1 MAYVIAIDIGG
12 TFTDLVAC
20 DVETGA
26 VAYTKSPTT
35 YDRLGEAIFECIR
48 KAKIDAREASF
59 VKHGTTLVINALLQ
73 RVGAKT
79 ALLATKGFRDL
90 LEIGRGNR
98 TRPFDLRFHR
108 EPPLIPRELRF
119 DVTERVRGSG
129 QVQTPLAIGELKHAG
144 RHDAGSGRRGAR
156 HQLPQLVPD
165 AGPRA
170 GRGGGNAPVVAR
182 MSSSPP
188 GQNSRANGMS
198 SSAPRRRRRTP
209 MSGRRSASTSRNSI
223 PNCGRAAS
231 TALCC

>member
-1 MAYVIAIDIGG
+1 LAYVIAIDIGG

-35 YDRLGEAIFECIR
+35 YDRLGEAIFDCIR

-108 EPPLIPRELRF
+108 EPPL
-119 DVTERVRGSG
+119 V
-129 QVQTPLAIGELKHAG
+129 PL
-144 RHDAGSGRRGAR
+144 
-156 HQLPQLVPD
+156 
-165 AGPRA
+165 
-170 GRGGGNAPVVAR
+170 
-182 MSSSPP
+182 
-188 GQNSRANGMS
+188 
-198 SSAPRRRRRTP
+198 
-209 MSGRRSASTSRNSI
+209 
-223 PNCGRAAS
+223 
-231 TALCC
+231 